1 MSKIDL
7 EAVAAL
13 LDQEEQRVRDFGRD
27 TYADSFSDFLEE
39 NKVLYD
45 SFRRLFQEEC
55 NDEETEKAVA
65 SSLVQKAQDLLETQT
80 KRVKKEQKQLNINL
94 YVVSYVLPAIIE
106 CQGYQKKDSNACKM
120 ADAICR
126 AWKEAFPKYPIQYAD
141 FASIQGGFKQKLC
154 YITTAVCQ
162 GLHKPENC
170 SELIAMKRYRDEYML
185 QQEDGEQIIR
195 EYYNIAPTI
204 VKRIDKENEPEK
216 RYRYLWEHY
225 LKFCVAMI
233 EAGKYEECRE
243 KYEQMVEE
251 LRKQYIVTNHKEDI

>member
-1 MSKIDL
+1 
-7 EAVAAL
+7 
-13 LDQEEQRVRDFGRD
+13 
-27 TYADSFSDFLEE
+27 
-39 NKVLYD
+39 
-45 SFRRLFQEEC
+45 
-55 NDEETEKAVA
+55 
-65 SSLVQKAQDLLETQT
+65 
-80 KRVKKEQKQLNINL
+80 
-94 YVVSYVLPAIIE
+94 
-106 CQGYQKKDSNACKM
+106 
-120 ADAICR
+120 
-126 AWKEAFPKYPIQYAD
+126 
-141 FASIQGGFKQKLC
+141 
-154 YITTAVCQ
+154 
-162 GLHKPENC
+162 
-170 SELIAMKRYRDEYML
+170 ML

>member
-126 AWKEAFPKYPIQYAD
+126 AWKAEIV
-141 FASIQGGFKQKLC
+141 L
-154 YITTAVCQ
+154 
-162 GLHKPENC
+162 
-170 SELIAMKRYRDEYML
+170 
-185 QQEDGEQIIR
+185 
-195 EYYNIAPTI
+195 YYYGCLPGTS
-204 VKRIDKENEPEK
+204 
-216 RYRYLWEHY
+216 
-225 LKFCVAMI
+225 
-233 EAGKYEECRE
+233 
-243 KYEQMVEE
+243 
-251 LRKQYIVTNHKEDI
+251 